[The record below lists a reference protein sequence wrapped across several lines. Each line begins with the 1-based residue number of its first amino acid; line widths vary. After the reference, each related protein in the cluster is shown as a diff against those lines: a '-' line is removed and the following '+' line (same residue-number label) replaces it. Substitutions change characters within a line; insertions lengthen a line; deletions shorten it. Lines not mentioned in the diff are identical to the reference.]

1 MTDHTGP
8 RIEALLPSFLLSLE
22 ERELSPHTV
31 EVYERTGKALVRWL
45 AANGLPDGTEDVTAA
60 QMRAFLAAETKRTSA
75 VSSHQHYRNLR
86 VLFKWL
92 AKEDER
98 KAPNPMLLVDEPKV
112 TKKVKPVIPA
122 GEIAAL
128 LRGCEG
134 TTFEARRD
142 MAIIRIFIDSGVRV
156 GGMGAMLLENVS
168 LPRKTVK
175 VVLKGGDEHL
185 IPLGRKAAA
194 ALDRYLRIRARHD
207 LADSPWLWLG
217 IAGRDRGHFGAAG
230 IQDMVERRGKAAG
243 FEGRLTPHWFR
254 RTFAHDWLDGGGSEA
269 DGMRIA
275 GWKTPAMMAH
285 YAGELAVERAR
296 NAHARLSPG
305 DRV

>member
-1 MTDHTGP
+1 MTDDTGP
-8 RIEALLPSFLLSLE
+8 RIEALLASWELSLD
-22 ERELSPHTV
+22 ERGLVPNTV
-31 EVYERTGKALVRWL
+31 EVYMRTGNALVRWL
-45 AANGLPDGTEDVTAA
+45 AANGLPDGTEGVTAA
-60 QMRAFLAAETKRTSA
+60 HLRAFLAAETKRTSA

-92 AKEDER
+92 ISEGER
-98 KAPNPMLLVDEPKV
+98 TAPDPMPQVHEPVV
-112 TKKVKPVIPA
+112 TKKIKPVIPA
-122 GEIAAL
+122 GGIAAL
-128 LRGCEG
+128 LKGCEG

-142 MAIIRIFIDSGVRV
+142 LAVIRIFIDSGVRV
-156 GGMGAMLLENVS
+156 SGMGNMLLENVS
-168 LPRKTVK
+168 LPHKTIK
-175 VVLKGGDEHL
+175 VILKGGDEHL

-194 ALDRYLRIRARHD
+194 ALDRYIRARARHE

-217 IAGRDRGHFGAAG
+217 LAGRDRGHFGAAG
-230 IQDMVERRGKAAG
+230 IQDMIERRGKGAG
-243 FEGRLTPHWFR
+243 LGKITPHWFR

-296 NAHARLSPG
+296 NAHALLSPG
-305 DRV
+305 DRL